1 MEFVNVIV
9 DISHEKLDR
18 IFQYRIPEELQ
29 GKISTGMQVQVPFG
43 MGNRTIKGYVTGV
56 TDVPDYPVE
65 KIKPVT
71 GLVDGAVPAE
81 SELIALAA
89 WMKELYGSTM
99 NQALKTVLPVK
110 QEVSSRQEKCIVL
123 AIPREEAEQLL
134 KEVLHKNFRAKARL
148 LAGLLDHDGKLSS
161 KEAADLKITSSVI
174 QGLERDGVVRQI
186 SRVQYR
192 NPFAGKFEQTGIQRT
207 LTEEQKN
214 AVDGIWDEYAQGIR
228 KTYLLEGVTGSG
240 KTEVYMELISRV
252 IAEGK
257 QAIVLIPEIAL
268 TFQTVRRFYERFGD
282 RVSVMHSR
290 LSEGE
295 RYDQFLRAK
304 AGEIDV
310 MIGPRSALFT
320 PFTQIGVMII
330 DEEHEGAYKSETGPR
345 YDAREVAAVRAKKH
359 GASLILGSATPSVE
373 TSRRA
378 REGKFGWY
386 RLTSRIGQAILPEVS
401 VVDLREEL
409 RDGNRSIFSR
419 RLLSAMD
426 DRLKK
431 RQQIMLFL
439 NRRGL
444 SGFVSCRSCGK
455 SIRCPHC
462 DVTLSLHKDGSLRC
476 HYCGYRIP
484 MLKNCPS
491 CGSPYISGFRAGT
504 QQIEREVHRLFPQ
517 ARVLRMDYD
526 TTRTRESYE
535 QILSAFGNGQA
546 DILVGTQMI
555 VKGHDFPD
563 VTLVGIVA
571 ADISLYVSDY
581 RAAERTFQ
589 LLTQAVGRAGRG
601 SKAGEAVIQTY
612 MPEHYSIQTA
622 AKQDYDAFYEQE
634 ILYRELMGYPPVDE
648 MLGIYLS
655 GKDLEKL
662 ESCTE
667 QLAEWIRNAHVEGLC
682 LIGPADAA
690 LARKN
695 DSYRKVIYM
704 KHEKKIILLK
714 IKKLLEQQIAGTDN
728 WNDIFIQFDYNPL
741 QAY

>member
-71 GLVDGAVPAE
+71 GLVDGAVSAE

-89 WMKELYGSTM
+89 WMKEFYGSTM

-148 LAGLLDHDGKLSS
+148 LAGLLDHEGKLSS

-320 PFTQIGVMII
+320 PFSQIGVMII
-330 DEEHEGAYKSETGPR
+330 DEEHEGAYKSETVPR

-386 RLTSRIGQAILPEVS
+386 RLTTRIGQAILPDVS

-431 RQQIMLFL
+431 RQQTMLFL

-484 MLKNCPS
+484 MPKNCPS

-571 ADISLYVSDY
+571 ADISLYASDY

-662 ESCTE
+662 ESCAE

>member
-89 WMKELYGSTM
+89 WMKEFYGSTM

-174 QGLERDGVVRQI
+174 QGLERDGVVRQ
-186 SRVQYR
+186 
-192 NPFAGKFEQTGIQRT
+192 IQRT

-320 PFTQIGVMII
+320 PFSQIGVMII
-330 DEEHEGAYKSETGPR
+330 DEEHEGAYKSETVPR

-386 RLTSRIGQAILPEVS
+386 RLEV
-401 VVDLREEL
+401 
-409 RDGNRSIFSR
+409 FS
-419 RLLSAMD
+419 AGD
-426 DRLKK
+426 
-431 RQQIMLFL
+431 F
-439 NRRGL
+439 
-444 SGFVSCRSCGK
+444 CRPWMTG
-455 SIRCPHC
+455 
-462 DVTLSLHKDGSLRC
+462 
-476 HYCGYRIP
+476 
-484 MLKNCPS
+484 
-491 CGSPYISGFRAGT
+491 
-504 QQIEREVHRLFPQ
+504 
-517 ARVLRMDYD
+517 
-526 TTRTRESYE
+526 
-535 QILSAFGNGQA
+535 
-546 DILVGTQMI
+546 
-555 VKGHDFPD
+555 
-563 VTLVGIVA
+563 
-571 ADISLYVSDY
+571 
-581 RAAERTFQ
+581 
-589 LLTQAVGRAGRG
+589 
-601 SKAGEAVIQTY
+601 
-612 MPEHYSIQTA
+612 
-622 AKQDYDAFYEQE
+622 
-634 ILYRELMGYPPVDE
+634 
-648 MLGIYLS
+648 
-655 GKDLEKL
+655 
-662 ESCTE
+662 
-667 QLAEWIRNAHVEGLC
+667 
-682 LIGPADAA
+682 
-690 LARKN
+690 
-695 DSYRKVIYM
+695 
-704 KHEKKIILLK
+704 
-714 IKKLLEQQIAGTDN
+714 
-728 WNDIFIQFDYNPL
+728 
-741 QAY
+741 